1 MAVIDRAPGPPSTP
15 LCGRL
20 VEASDHHHRTTSQL
34 YKASTQS
41 HGPTP
46 RGARQRTPANPCP
59 RGRPGPFRPFRTFHL
74 SYRLLRLVRTRLLN
88 FSKILVAA
96 TKTPPSHTPPPPL
109 LSLASAAR
117 APSCYLPPWR
127 NIVDPAPHQ
136 VRGGDHPR
144 ATRRGHHPPLLP
156 PANQPTNHP
165 TTTTLLSSLH
175 LLHPRV
181 APT

>member
-1 MAVIDRAPGPPSTP
+1 MTGHQAPRALHSAAGWWKRAATTTEPRANSTKPPRRAMAPRREARGNALRRIRVPVAVSGP
-15 LCGRL
+15 LC
-20 VEASDHHHRTTSQL
+20 
-34 YKASTQS
+34 
-41 HGPTP
+41 
-46 RGARQRTPANPCP
+46 
-59 RGRPGPFRPFRTFHL
+59 PFRTLHL

-144 ATRRGHHPPLLP
+144 ATRHGYHPPLLP
-156 PANQPTNHP
+156 PPTSPPNHP